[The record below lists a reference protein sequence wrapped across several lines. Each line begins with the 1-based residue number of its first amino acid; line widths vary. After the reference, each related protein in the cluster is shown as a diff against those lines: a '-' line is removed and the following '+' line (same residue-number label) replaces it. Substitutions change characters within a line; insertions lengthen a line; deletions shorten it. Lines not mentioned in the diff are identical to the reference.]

1 MTKCDT
7 CGHQIHEGCDF
18 NQGRCPHRRPL
29 VELQPKDT
37 SPGHFYVSLVKSIIR
52 IGAGACLIQGD
63 LFFAGVLLIFAE
75 GLGIVEELV

>member
-7 CGHQIHEGCDF
+7 CGHQ
-18 NQGRCPHRRPL
+18 
-29 VELQPKDT
+29 
-37 SPGHFYVSLVKSIIR
+37 YVF
-52 IGAGACLIQGD
+52 GAGGCLIQGD